1 MNEKNRNSE
10 YLSTSE
16 FARLLKVSRIA
27 VFKKIQTGK
36 IKAFKIGRNYAIPME
51 EFRSAIG
58 TFIPQQKKDEIE
70 KIVKRAVKE
79 YGEALR
85 LLGKE

>member
-1 MNEKNRNSE
+1 MSHKNTKPE
-10 YLSTSE
+10 YLSTQE
-16 FARLLKVSRIA
+16 FADLIKVSRIA
-27 VFKKIQTGK
+27 VFKKIKAGK

-51 EFRSAIG
+51 EFRHAVG
-58 TFIPQQKKDEIE
+58 TFIPQEKKDEIE
-70 KIVKRAVKE
+70 KVVKKAVKE